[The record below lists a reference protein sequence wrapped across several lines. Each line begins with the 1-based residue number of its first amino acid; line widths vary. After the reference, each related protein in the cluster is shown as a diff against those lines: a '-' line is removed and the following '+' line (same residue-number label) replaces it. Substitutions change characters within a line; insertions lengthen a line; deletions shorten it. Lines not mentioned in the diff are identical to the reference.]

1 MQQNQPPVL
10 PWRFLGNRIGANRI
24 VGAGAAALHMPTQ
37 LPPPPPPPQRAPD
50 NEESRE
56 NFLERIIRQYGGVG
70 ADAESTTRKR
80 QRDTDEQQQQ
90 QLAPAGEDDDVD
102 DKIKRRRSASPPPP
116 PPPPPIATPTSEI
129 SRKRKER
136 DSSDESSKRRRSG
149 ELAPAQLVTV
159 SDLNVSTV
167 PAAATTSTTTRK
179 RQSSDSVAESSEA
192 HRDKRRSDGMPPPP
206 PPPAPRAAATAVVQ
220 FSRKRQPGMLSSTSY
235 MLQLLQADAEEEGE
249 RLKRTRVHLRWEYEI
264 LNVKFKGDCLGD
276 VRMKRKDEALVFI
289 YENVMQPSKHQR
301 LMHLALKAI
310 SYPSFYG
317 AELNMHMVRLL
328 RENNWS
334 EFRTE
339 AIIEAPRRFGKTV
352 GTSMDAAAEL
362 VTQPG
367 NATSEYGHDVLCYS
381 NNHRASKMLL
391 LQTYKFVKSLCGE
404 GKFGG
409 RIIGINKNESIRFMT
424 REGYINE
431 MYAYPAKPETLRGTG
446 SKCPTG
452 TVIAEEFAYIPE
464 EVFFGILAP
473 TLTRRNVKFIGIT
486 TVNGSDSFVSPLTNA
501 KFPDGRSVFLT
512 LNFQLIC
519 TECRAAKREAQCRC
533 LIGDI
538 PHWQSAAQHDKLTI
552 IMERRIGKFLQE
564 IKGLAIDETTSPA
577 FCQVACEFLRTQ
589 ESVMKI
595 AEIHSDTVFMAVD
608 PACGGRYSK
617 FAIVSAIFVRDPKSG
632 KVLMIVSS
640 LRRRRC
646 RCCRCWFLSVSGL
659 CCCFRLRRRRR
670 ARASRKTQTSG
681 AARRTGAS

>member
-1 MQQNQPPVL
+1 MQPPL
-10 PWRFLGNRIGANRI
+10 PWRFTNRRI
-24 VGAGAAALHMPTQ
+24 SRTPVVV
-37 LPPPPPPPQRAPD
+37 APKIAD
-50 NEESRE
+50 TTDESRE
-56 NFLERIIRQYGGVG
+56 SFLERIIREHAGG
-70 ADAESTTRKR
+70 DN
-80 QRDTDEQQQQ
+80 
-90 QLAPAGEDDDVD
+90 GEGDGKGGDVD
-102 DKIKRRRSASPPPP
+102 DNL
-116 PPPPPIATPTSEI
+116 TGDNY
-129 SRKRKER
+129 RKRKDR
-136 DSSDESSKRRRSG
+136 DTSDESARKYRSLVSEHAPPLKVVS
-149 ELAPAQLVTV
+149 ELDFSSAQTLSSSSSLVDSTDMLRVGVMSPPTARAPT
-159 SDLNVSTV
+159 
-167 PAAATTSTTTRK
+167 PI
-179 RQSSDSVAESSEA
+179 VAN
-192 HRDKRRSDGMPPPP
+192 
-206 PPPAPRAAATAVVQ
+206 
-220 FSRKRQPGMLSSTSY
+220 FSRKRQPNMLSGTSF
-235 MLQLLQADAEEEGE
+235 MLQLLQADAEEEAE
-249 RLKRTRVHLRWEYEI
+249 RLRRTRVHLRWEYEVH
-264 LNVKFKGDCLGD
+264 NVKFKGNCLGD
-276 VRMKRKDEALVFI
+276 VRMKRKDEALAFI

-339 AIIEAPRRFGKTV
+339 AIVEAPRRFGKTV

-409 RIIGINKNESIRFMT
+409 RIIGLNKNESIRFMT

-486 TVNGSDSFVSPLTNA
+486 TVNGSDSFVSPLTSA

-519 TECRAAKREAQCRC
+519 TECKAAKREAQCRC

-538 PHWQSAAQHDKLTI
+538 PHWQSSSQHDKLTI

-564 IKGLAIDETTSPA
+564 IKGLAIDETTTPA
-577 FCQVACEFLRTQ
+577 FCQVACEFLRTP
-589 ESVMKI
+589 EAVMKV
-595 AEIHSDTVFMAVD
+595 AEIHSDAVFMAVD

-617 FAIVSAIFVRDPKSG
+617 FAIVSAIFVRDPKSS
-632 KVLMIVSS
+632 KVLMIVSCYV
-640 LRRRRC
+640 C
-646 RCCRCWFLSVSGL
+646 RC
-659 CCCFRLRRRRR
+659 
-670 ARASRKTQTSG
+670 
-681 AARRTGAS
+681 